1 MGSQRIMADKQPT
14 ELDWERY
21 RAMENIYEAA
31 KAAYFT
37 RTPSGISTYSDDGE
51 LAEAIR
57 AVRLLDSFCDSGHAG

>member
-21 RAMENIYEAA
+21 HAMERVYEAA
-31 KAAYFT
+31 KAAYFS
-37 RTPSGISTYSDDGE
+37 RTPSGISTHSDDGE

-57 AVRLLDSFCDSGHAG
+57 AMRLLDSLREGSDAR